1 MLGGAKDF
9 ATFVKSRSA
18 EDQSHFAPLRRLVRP
33 YRNQDRQ
40 HYCSKLDCRH
50 ASKQASQQRWL
61 ADLGLL
67 RILALGTRRCGC
79 LLSEKSSPSE
89 ILLTITRFDRAT
101 MRGEVQ
107 TKIREGLRHFTRV
120 T

>member
-1 MLGGAKDF
+1 MSLSPTRCKCRCCSEFFLPD
-9 ATFVKSRSA
+9 
-18 EDQSHFAPLRRLVRP
+18 

-67 RILALGTRRCGC
+67 RILALGTRHCGC

-101 MRGEVQ
+101 RRGEVQ
-107 TKIREGLRHFTRV
+107 TKIREGLRRFAQV